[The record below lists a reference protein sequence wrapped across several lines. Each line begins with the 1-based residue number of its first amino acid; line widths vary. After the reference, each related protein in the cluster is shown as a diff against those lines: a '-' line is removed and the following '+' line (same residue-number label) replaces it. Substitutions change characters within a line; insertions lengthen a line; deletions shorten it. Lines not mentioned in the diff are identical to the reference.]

1 VTSRHRN
8 GAGISPHQYRAIARH
23 LALFLLQL
31 PTANGLEYSIYMSA
45 PLKDWKDALEDVGV
59 MGLVPPPAQPMP
71 TAANTATVSAPA
83 ARAHAPRPPLP
94 SPPPIVA
101 TSPAKIAAPQRS
113 AAKAKEAPD
122 WQAPTDPTKNP
133 PLDAIEACESLDA
146 LNARIC
152 RCEACPLGAGRIKF
166 VFGEGS
172 PNAQMMFVG
181 EGPGS
186 EEDIMGRPFVGRAG
200 VLLDKMIGAIN
211 MARSDAYIANIVK
224 CRPPDNRVP
233 TPMEAQTCIRYLM
246 RQIELI
252 KPNVIVG
259 LGATPLRELIGIPSG
274 ITKLRG
280 TWHSVKVADRE
291 IPYMPTFHP
300 AYVLRSYTKEVRQ
313 AVWEDLKAAKQRAE
327 EGDG

>member
-1 VTSRHRN
+1 MSAKKVLQVAQLS
-8 GAGISPHQYRAIARH
+8 IADC
-23 LALFLLQL
+23 
-31 PTANGLEYSIYMSA
+31 LEYSNYMST
-45 PLKDWKDALEDVGV
+45 PLGDWKDALEDVGV
-59 MGLVPPPAQPMP
+59 MGLVPPPSQPMP
-71 TAANTATVSAPA
+71 TAAVVQTTK
-83 ARAHAPRPPLP
+83 PPLFAP
-94 SPPPIVA
+94 TPIA
-101 TSPAKIAAPQRS
+101 TPQYS
-113 AAKAKEAPD
+113 ATKAKEATT
-122 WQAPTDPTKNP
+122 WQVPTDPAKNP
-133 PLDAIEACESLDA
+133 PLDAITACENLDA
-146 LNARIC
+146 LNACIYQ
-152 RCEACPLGAGRIKF
+152 CEACPLGAGRIKF

-200 VLLDKMIGAIN
+200 ALLDKMIGALS
-211 MARSDAYIANIVK
+211 MARSDVYIANIVK

-233 TPMEAQTCIRYLM
+233 TPIEAQTCIRYLM

-259 LGATPLRELIGIPSG
+259 LGATPLREMIGIPSG

-280 TWHSVKVADRE
+280 TWRSVKVADRE

-327 EGDG
+327 EG